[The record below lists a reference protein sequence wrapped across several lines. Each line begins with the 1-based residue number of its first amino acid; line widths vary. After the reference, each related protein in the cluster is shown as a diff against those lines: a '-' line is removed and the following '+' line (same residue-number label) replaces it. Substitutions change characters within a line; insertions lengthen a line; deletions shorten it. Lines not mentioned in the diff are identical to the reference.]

1 MIGKGIAEIVFFLVL
16 QPLPRLLWELENK
29 HPTTSLTALR
39 MLHNAGR
46 YARPDGPISAAL
58 QELQAQMTP
67 LYVSAAMPVKA
78 SAGKVKKGSRQGPTQ
93 RVGEEQTSA
102 RLMPGPLVRLPHEC
116 QASNSPLP
124 IRVRNANSCNR

>member
-1 MIGKGIAEIVFFLVL
+1 ML

-67 LYVSAAMPVKA
+67 LYVSAMPVKA
-78 SAGKVKKGSRQGPTQ
+78 SAWKAKKGSRQGPTQ
-93 RVGEEQTSA
+93 HVGEEQTSA

-124 IRVRNANSCNR
+124 IRVWNVNSSNL